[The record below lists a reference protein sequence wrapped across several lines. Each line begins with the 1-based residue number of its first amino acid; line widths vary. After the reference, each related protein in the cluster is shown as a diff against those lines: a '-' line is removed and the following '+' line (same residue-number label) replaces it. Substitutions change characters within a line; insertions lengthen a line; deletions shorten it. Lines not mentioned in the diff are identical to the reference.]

1 MELAKLLDRL
11 PAGTPPTERL
21 LVEHAHEFA
30 ALQHAGQMRASGH
43 PYIQH
48 CMAVAEILA
57 GLNLPAAAIAAALL
71 HDVVED
77 TSTTVADLQ
86 REFNPEIARLVD
98 GVTKLTQQ
106 VARVDKAGAPEPAA
120 ASPGA
125 ITAQRAD
132 TIRKTF
138 LAMGDDV
145 RIMLIKLADR
155 LHNMR
160 TLAHLPAAKRQR
172 IAQETLD
179 IFAPLANR
187 LGIWQFKWE
196 LEDLGMRHTNP
207 ARYKELAAALQMG
220 HGDRERVMGE
230 IVKRMER
237 ELQLQGIT
245 ADVTGR
251 PKHLYSIWRKMER
264 KEVTFEKVFDVR
276 ALRVVV
282 HSAAAEAGEDEKA
295 HERRE
300 KLAIANCYVVL
311 GLAHQIWKPIPGEF
325 DDYIATP
332 KDNFYRSLHTAV
344 VYDDGKTLEVQIRT
358 REMDQNADLGIA
370 AHWRYKEGNRKLD
383 KSFDQRVEWLRSMMD
398 WRSAVTDGPEFVD
411 ALKSDLFPDR
421 VLIFTPRGDII
432 DLPAGATPIDF
443 AYHVHTSVGER
454 CRGSKV
460 NGKLVPLNYALH
472 TGERVEILT
481 AKRGGPSRDWLNVE
495 LGYVASARARE
506 KIRTYFKLQDRDNN
520 VVAGRHMLDHELKRL
535 NLAGVSLDELA
546 TEFNFEKADDLL
558 AAIGC
563 HDLSSHTVINH
574 VVRQLRAGQTDE
586 ARLLPPP
593 DSTRHGAPVET
604 TAVSVLGTG
613 GLLTRLASCC
623 SPLPGDD
630 IVGYTTRTRGISIHR
645 GDCPN
650 VLATREPER
659 LLACSWG
666 HEAARS
672 YPVPLRI
679 VAFDRAGLMRDI
691 ATRVANEHASIKAF
705 DMQPDQGHVVLMQM
719 TIDVSNLAQLRKV
732 LTGIEQVPNVTEVH
746 RIKPGKI

>member
-1 MELAKLLDRL
+1 MELAKLVNSL
-11 PAGTPPTERL
+11 PAATPPADRL
-21 LVEHAHEFA
+21 LVERAHAFA
-30 ALQHAGQMRASGH
+30 ARQHSGQMRASGH
-43 PYIQH
+43 PYLQH

-57 GLNLPAAAIAAALL
+57 GLHLPAAAIAAALL

-77 TSTTVADLQ
+77 TSATVADLQ

-106 VARVDKAGAPEPAA
+106 VARVDKAGAPEPAPVSA
-120 ASPGA
+120 GA
-125 ITAQRAD
+125 ISAQRAD

-160 TLAHLPAAKRQR
+160 TLAHLPAAKRER

-207 ARYKELAAALQMG
+207 GRYKELAAALQMG
-220 HGDRERVMGE
+220 HGDRERVMDE
-230 IVKRMER
+230 IMKRMER
-237 ELQLQGIT
+237 ELHLHGIS

-282 HSAAAEAGEDEKA
+282 HSAAAEPDEDEKA

-344 VYDDGKTLEVQIRT
+344 VYADGKTLEVQIRT
-358 REMDQNADLGIA
+358 REMDQNAELGIA
-370 AHWRYKEGNRKLD
+370 AHWRYKEGSRKLD
-383 KSFDQRVEWLRSMMD
+383 KSFDQRVAWLRSMMD

-472 TGERVEILT
+472 TGERVEIL
-481 AKRGGPSRDWLNVE
+481 
-495 LGYVASARARE
+495 
-506 KIRTYFKLQDRDNN
+506 
-520 VVAGRHMLDHELKRL
+520 
-535 NLAGVSLDELA
+535 
-546 TEFNFEKADDLL
+546 
-558 AAIGC
+558 
-563 HDLSSHTVINH
+563 
-574 VVRQLRAGQTDE
+574 
-586 ARLLPPP
+586 
-593 DSTRHGAPVET
+593 
-604 TAVSVLGTG
+604 
-613 GLLTRLASCC
+613 
-623 SPLPGDD
+623 
-630 IVGYTTRTRGISIHR
+630 
-645 GDCPN
+645 
-650 VLATREPER
+650 
-659 LLACSWG
+659 
-666 HEAARS
+666 
-672 YPVPLRI
+672 
-679 VAFDRAGLMRDI
+679 
-691 ATRVANEHASIKAF
+691 
-705 DMQPDQGHVVLMQM
+705 
-719 TIDVSNLAQLRKV
+719 
-732 LTGIEQVPNVTEVH
+732 
-746 RIKPGKI
+746 